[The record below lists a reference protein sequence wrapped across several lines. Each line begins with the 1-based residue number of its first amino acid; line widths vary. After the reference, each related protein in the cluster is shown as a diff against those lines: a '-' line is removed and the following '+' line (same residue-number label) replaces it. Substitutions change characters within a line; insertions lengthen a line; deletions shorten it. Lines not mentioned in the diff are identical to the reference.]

1 MTGPQSDDTD
11 WGDKLGGHMAALA
24 AMDVPRRRRRRDA
37 RDNDALI
44 LDSAVTLL
52 ATEGWHGLITS
63 RLSEATGLSTAPIRE
78 RFGDRGEVASAVW
91 RQRLCDPFFTRLRDL
106 VAATPHPREG
116 HVDAHAFIDAMRPF
130 QDHDEILLAA
140 SELLIMARFDGQ
152 VADAVASTWSGWAAS
167 WLSPEPGALDP
178 AQAARHG
185 FVISVA
191 LGLLMMGRG
200 VPQPPVRV
208 DDQLRVLVGALG
220 TPIEPQP
227 LPEERAHHLDL
238 GAVFDTDDPAWDAL
252 LQATLDEL
260 GTRGYDGATLEIIAR
275 SAGYSRGIIQN
286 RYSSKKEIV
295 LDATRRM
302 LAAAFVLNAEYSRM
316 LSERYS
322 VGLADAAFVRES
334 MDPSRRLIR
343 SISFEQVRMAWHD
356 PEVAAAMAD
365 EVAAAREALD
375 RAGTDVSLDGTDA
388 GWHFSL
394 ATGQGVAALADLHP
408 QAADLPYD
416 VVTVPL
422 NERFS

>member
-1 MTGPQSDDTD
+1 M
-11 WGDKLGGHMAALA
+11 GGHVAALA

-44 LDSAVTLL
+44 LDTAVTLL
-52 ATEGWHGLITS
+52 ATEGWHGLIAS

-78 RFGDRGEVASAVW
+78 RFADRGDVASAVW
-91 RQRLCDPFFTRLRDL
+91 RQRLCDPFFMRLRD
-106 VAATPHPREG
+106 VIAATPSPADG
-116 HVDAHAFIDAMRPF
+116 DVDVPAFVDAMQPF

-140 SELLIMARFDGQ
+140 SELLIMARFDAQ
-152 VADAVASTWSGWAAS
+152 VADAVASTWSGWAAP
-167 WLSPEPGALDP
+167 WLSPEPGRLDP

-185 FVISVA
+185 FSLSVA
-191 LGLLMMGRG
+191 LGLLVMGRG

-208 DDQLRVLVGALG
+208 DDRLQVVARALG
-220 TPIEPQP
+220 VPVEPQP

-302 LAAAFVLNAEYSRM
+302 LAAAFVLNGEYSRM

-322 VGLADAAFVRES
+322 GGLADAAFIRES
-334 MDPSRRLIR
+334 MDPARRLIR
-343 SISFEQVRMAWHD
+343 SIACEQIRLGWHD
-356 PEVAAAMAD
+356 PEVAVVMAD
-365 EVAAAREALD
+365 EAAAAR
-375 RAGTDVSLDGTDA
+375 GTLGRTGADGDMAAADA
-388 GWHFSL
+388 AWHFAL
-394 ATGQGVAALADLHP
+394 AAGHGVTLLADLHP
-408 QAADLPYD
+408 EAAHLPFD
-416 VVTVPL
+416 VVTIPL
-422 NERFS
+422 NEQLA

>member
-1 MTGPQSDDTD
+1 
-11 WGDKLGGHMAALA
+11 MAVA
-24 AMDVPRRRRRRDA
+24 AAFDAPRRRRRRDA

-44 LDSAVTLL
+44 LDTAVTLL
-52 ATEGWHGLITS
+52 ATEGWHGLIAS
-63 RLSEATGLSTAPIRE
+63 RLSEASGLSTAPIRE
-78 RFGDRGEVASAVW
+78 RFADRGQVASAVW
-91 RQRLCDPFFTRLRDL
+91 RQRLCDPFFMRLRD
-106 VAATPHPREG
+106 VITATPSPAEG
-116 HVDAHAFIDAMRPF
+116 DVDVQAFVDAMGPF

-152 VADAVASTWSGWAAS
+152 VADAVASTWSGWATP
-167 WLSPEPGALDP
+167 WLSPQLGGLDP

-185 FVISVA
+185 FVLSVA
-191 LGLLMMGRG
+191 LGLLVMGRG

-208 DDQLRVLVGALG
+208 DDQLRVLARALG
-220 TPIEPQP
+220 VAGEPQP

-238 GAVFDTDDPAWDAL
+238 GAVFNTDDPAWDAL

-322 VGLADAAFVRES
+322 VGLADAAFIRES

-343 SISFEQVRMAWHD
+343 SIANEQIRLGWHD
-356 PEVAAAMAD
+356 PEIAAVMAD
-365 EVAAAREALD
+365 EAAAARGTLG
-375 RAGTDVSLDGTDA
+375 RAGVDGDVDA
-388 GWHFSL
+388 ANAAWHFAL
-394 ATGQGVAALADLHP
+394 AAGHGVALLADLHP
-408 QAADLPYD
+408 EAAHLPFD
-416 VVTVPL
+416 VVTIPL
-422 NERFS
+422 NDQLS